1 VTDEDLEL
9 RARAEQVRA
18 QAATLPGPGEVRDLA
33 GHAIAHGGAPGMSM
47 DDIRELADR
56 AVDSAEQ
63 VTVLLRRLSDLL
75 GDSAGGE
82 P

>member
-1 VTDEDLEL
+1 LTEDEEAL
-9 RARAEQVRA
+9 RARAEHVLA

-33 GHAIAHGGAPGMSM
+33 GQAIRHGGTPGMSM
-47 DDIRELADR
+47 EEIRELADR

-75 GDSAGGE
+75 GDGAGGE